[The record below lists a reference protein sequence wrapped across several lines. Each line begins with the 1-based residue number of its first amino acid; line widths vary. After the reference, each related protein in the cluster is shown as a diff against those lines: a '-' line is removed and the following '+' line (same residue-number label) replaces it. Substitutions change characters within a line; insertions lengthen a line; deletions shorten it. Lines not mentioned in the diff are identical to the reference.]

1 VIGANRVDSRPRPRL
16 RPQRFAVPA
25 LALWLALAL
34 CPIPAPAA
42 TAPKSSPRL
51 SIVTG
56 AGNVHLLVAE
66 VGDPAAP
73 GILFIHGFAQS
84 YLSFRRQF
92 DSELATRYHLVAFD
106 LRGHGGSDKPGM
118 QSDYEDSRLWADDVA
133 AVMKA
138 TGLERPVIVGWS
150 YGGFVAAD
158 YLRHYGTANVAGVN
172 LVGSL
177 GGLVATA
184 PFSAGTSQAARRMHA
199 RSEAQRSLNLLDNI
213 IAGKETAMGYVTEN
227 MSVLDRE
234 ILFATEMMLPAYTR
248 RFMMARRLD
257 NTDLAPKLDLP
268 VLLSRGSGDLTMPPE
283 ALDMLLRTL
292 RNARLSAYSNT
303 GHLVFVERPGR
314 FDRELAAF
322 VDSVQKR

>member
-1 VIGANRVDSRPRPRL
+1 LIGAARVDSL
-16 RPQRFAVPA
+16 RWPLRA

-34 CPIPAPAA
+34 VPLSASAA
-42 TAPKSSPRL
+42 ALPESSPRL

-66 VGDPAAP
+66 AGDPAAP

-92 DSELATRYHLVAFD
+92 ASELATRYHLVAFD

-118 QSDYEDSRLWADDVA
+118 QSDYADSRLWADDVA

-158 YLRHYGTANVAGVN
+158 YLRHYGTANVAGLN

-177 GGLVATA
+177 GGLVAAA
-184 PFSAGTSQAARRMHA
+184 PFSAGTSEGARRMHA

-213 IAGKETAMGYVTEN
+213 TAGKETAMGYVSPS
-227 MSVLDRE
+227 MSALDRE
-234 ILFATEMMLPAYTR
+234 ILFATEMMVPAYTR

-268 VLLSRGSGDLTMPPE
+268 VLVSRGSSDLTMPRE
-283 ALDMLLRTL
+283 ALAKLLRAL
-292 RNARLSAYSNT
+292 PDARFSAYPDT
-303 GHLVFVERPGR
+303 GHLVFVERRDR